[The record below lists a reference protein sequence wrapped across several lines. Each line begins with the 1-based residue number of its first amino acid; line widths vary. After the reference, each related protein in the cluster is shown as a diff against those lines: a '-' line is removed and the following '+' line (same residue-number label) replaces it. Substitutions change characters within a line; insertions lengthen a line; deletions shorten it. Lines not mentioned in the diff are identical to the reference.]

1 MLCTGTVLL
10 RYRKIPGK
18 FSVTWILLCRPPFN
32 PGFTKQL
39 DPPPAMLH
47 LAIKCQ
53 ISGITTL
60 INFTLFNWTFLSP
73 GPASLKPISPIF
85 PDFLLI
91 QINKNLHWIRCYFI
105 SVSALCHDRTWP
117 FKGSVEAIG
126 SPGGTV
132 VKNLPASTG
141 DAGDLCWEDPLEEEM
156 ETYSSILAWRISWTV
171 EPGGLQSMGWQ
182 LDMTEYESV
191 CVCEIERER
200 ETERQTE
207 RPWR

>member
-1 MLCTGTVLL
+1 
-10 RYRKIPGK
+10 
-18 FSVTWILLCRPPFN
+18 
-32 PGFTKQL
+32 
-39 DPPPAMLH
+39 MLH

-141 DAGDLCWEDPLEEEM
+141 HAGDLCWEDPLEEEM

-200 ETERQTE
+200 ERETDRQRDHGGNKSGEVCSWGAAFLLQGNCLCDVIKNTFFLFFASNKLYF
-207 RPWR
+207 